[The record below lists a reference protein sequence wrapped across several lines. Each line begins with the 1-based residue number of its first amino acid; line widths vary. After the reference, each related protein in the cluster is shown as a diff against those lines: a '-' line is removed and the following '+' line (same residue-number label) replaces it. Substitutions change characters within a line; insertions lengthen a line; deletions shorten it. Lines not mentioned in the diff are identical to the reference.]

1 MAGRRIYTIRKPFM
15 SRKGQFEENKSTLT
29 IGLAE
34 AALKEFK
41 VYRCYIGTNKSVW
54 YEINCAD
61 ALVWATEHD
70 SWWVSWHTQ
79 HRTAILPIYLFKRH
93 KARIKKTMPVDEPV
107 AKKATQVALF

>member
-61 ALVWATEHD
+61 ALIWATEHD

-93 KARIKKTMPVDEPV
+93 KARTKKTMPEPEV
-107 AKKATQVALF
+107 VNKEAVQTALF